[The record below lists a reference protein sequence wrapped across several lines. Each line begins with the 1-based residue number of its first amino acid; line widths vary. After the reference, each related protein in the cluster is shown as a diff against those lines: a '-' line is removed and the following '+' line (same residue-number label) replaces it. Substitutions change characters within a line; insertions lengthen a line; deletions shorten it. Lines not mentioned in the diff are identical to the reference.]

1 MRSQPRS
8 YGMKLLAGVFSYLVF
23 VVAVIVAAYAGLSVL
38 ERTDPQDAPIMAR
51 GTDTTSHKAR
61 AIEDAKVD
69 PNRVPVWI
77 AATAKYQYTPIPV
90 DPRPKHNAVI
100 GQDARGAMAKAGRG
114 KDPRQDGLRA
124 IDGALRDQ
132 GRESGRSLGFAPTRD
147 NDPFFR
153 D

>member
-1 MRSQPRS
+1 
-8 YGMKLLAGVFSYLVF
+8 MKPLTGAFLYLVF
-23 VVAVIVAAYAGLSVL
+23 VLAVVIAAFAAMTAIERSPLQDSPVL
-38 ERTDPQDAPIMAR
+38 AR
-51 GTDTTSHKAR
+51 GEDPTSRKAR

-77 AATAKYQYTPIPV
+77 APTAKYQYTPVPV

-100 GQDARGAMAKAGRG
+100 GNPARAAMAKAGRG
-114 KDPRQDGLRA
+114 INPRQDGLQA
-124 IDGALRDQ
+124 IDSALRDQ

>member
-1 MRSQPRS
+1 
-8 YGMKLLAGVFSYLVF
+8 MKLLVGAFLYLALVGT
-23 VVAVIVAAYAGLSVL
+23 VIVAALAGLSAI
-38 ERTDPQDAPIMAR
+38 ERSQPQDAPVMAR
-51 GTDTTSHKAR
+51 GDDAASRKAR

-77 AATAKYQYTPIPV
+77 AATAKYQYTPVPV
-90 DPRPKHNAVI
+90 DPRPKPNAVI
-100 GQDARGAMAKAGRG
+100 GKDARDAMAKAARR
-114 KDPRQDGLRA
+114 KDRRQDGLKA

-132 GRESGRSLGFAPTRD
+132 QREVGSSLGFAPTRRD